1 MSAALM
7 PVAESEGDPDDMF
20 ERSRQEIESL
30 KSQIDRVGGVAEQI
44 NAIARQTN
52 LLALNA
58 TIEAARAGEAGRGF
72 AVVASEVKTLATET
86 SKATEEIAEILST
99 LIHHADRLREQN
111 ADMAMANMAGAEPA
125 PAVDRAP
132 APPAAAAPT
141 PAAPRHTD
149 HSESDVAAKP
159 DAPDIKPVTTEASG
173 AGLPGITSEESQ
185 LVLTSFAKILPA
197 ADQAVDLL
205 FDRLFELA
213 PEIKSLLPEDVGEHK
228 GTLVTVFETII
239 SQLDDPDKLIPQLE
253 EYGRAYGGYGLSD
266 ADYDPIGSAL
276 LWTLE
281 QGLEGSFTPDVKAA
295 WISVYEVV
303 SGITSKA
310 AAEAM

>member
-1 MSAALM
+1 MSAELM
-7 PVAESEGDPDDMF
+7 PVVETEGQPDDMF

-125 PAVDRAP
+125 PAVNHTPPAPKPAP
-132 APPAAAAPT
+132 APAM
-141 PAAPRHTD
+141 PRPPKSAD
-149 HSESDVAAKP
+149 SDKKIPSDVTDTAPVAAS
-159 DAPDIKPVTTEASG
+159 APDT
-173 AGLPGITSEESQ
+173 GLPGVSAEEKQ
-185 LVLTSFAKILPA
+185 LVQERS
-197 ADQAVDLL
+197 
-205 FDRLFELA
+205 
-213 PEIKSLLPEDVGEHK
+213 
-228 GTLVTVFETII
+228 VTTAI
-239 SQLDDPDKLIPQLE
+239 
-253 EYGRAYGGYGLSD
+253 
-266 ADYDPIGSAL
+266 
-276 LWTLE
+276 
-281 QGLEGSFTPDVKAA
+281 
-295 WISVYEVV
+295 
-303 SGITSKA
+303 
-310 AAEAM
+310 